1 MYLVSA
7 CLIGIN
13 CRYDAKNNCNQR
25 LYELF
30 KESLLYPVCPEVLGG
45 LGIPRKPCEI
55 IKRENNYKVYDID
68 GENKTVEFIKGAE
81 KTLKIAELIEVKG
94 VIFKEKSPSCGVH
107 YIYDGSFNENI
118 IEGKGIT
125 TNYLINAGYK
135 VYSEDDLNKLEI

>member
-7 CLIGIN
+7 CLIGVN
-13 CRYDAKNNCNQR
+13 CRYDGENNYNQK

-55 IKRENNYKVYDID
+55 IKKNNNFKVYDIEGRNRKD
-68 GENKTVEFIKGAE
+68 EFLKGSK

-94 VIFKEKSPSCGVH
+94 AIFKERSPSCGVH
-107 YIYDGSFNENI
+107 NIYDGNFTGNVI
-118 IEGKGIT
+118 KGKGVT
-125 TNYLINAGYK
+125 TNYLENAGYK
-135 VYSEDDLNKLEI
+135 VYSEKELNKLEI